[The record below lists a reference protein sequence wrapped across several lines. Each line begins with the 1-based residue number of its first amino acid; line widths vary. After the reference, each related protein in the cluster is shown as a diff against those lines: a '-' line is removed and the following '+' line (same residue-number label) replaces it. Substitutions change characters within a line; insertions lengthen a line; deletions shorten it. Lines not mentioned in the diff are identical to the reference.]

1 MSVILGNFGFA
12 IMDFF
17 RKYVSVVALILMG
30 MFLLDLTC
38 TAQED
43 LYVMEQTEILSN
55 MSFDGDEFDEDE
67 DSEFLLNSPSE
78 GFQNRCELCPILTLG
93 AKQDENLCS
102 AALRLG
108 QVRRYAPRK
117 NLADSH
123 NYIITKNSKDGAD
136 FGSDHLFLSDKSYSF
151 FITKAVSEQ
160 SLAAFKNLRVCS
172 SLSQF

>member
-1 MSVILGNFGFA
+1 MINL
-12 IMDFF
+12 F

-30 MFLLDLTC
+30 LFLLDLTC

-43 LYVMEQTEILSN
+43 LYVIEQTEILSN

-78 GFQNRCELCPILTLG
+78 GFQSRCELCPILTLG
-93 AKQDENLCS
+93 DEQNENLCS

-117 NLADSH
+117 SQAYSH
-123 NYIITKNSKDGAD
+123 NYIVMKNSKDGAD
-136 FGSDHLFLSDKSYSF
+136 FGSNHLFLSDKSTFF
-151 FITKAVSEQ
+151 FITRAVDAS
-160 SLAAFKNLRVCS
+160 SLAAFKNLC
-172 SLSQF
+172 LCLLL

>member
-1 MSVILGNFGFA
+1 MINL
-12 IMDFF
+12 F

-30 MFLLDLTC
+30 LFFLDLTC

-43 LYVMEQTEILSN
+43 IFVMEQTEILSN

-67 DSEFLLNSPSE
+67 DSEFLLDGPSD
-78 GFQNRCELCPILTLG
+78 GLQCRCELCPILTLG

-123 NYIITKNSKDGAD
+123 NYIITKNIKDGAD
-136 FGSDHLFLSDKSYSF
+136 FGSDHLFLSHNSFIYQLKS
-151 FITKAVSEQ
+151 
-160 SLAAFKNLRVCS
+160 N
-172 SLSQF
+172 

>member
-1 MSVILGNFGFA
+1 MI
-12 IMDFF
+12 DFF
-17 RKYVSVVALILMG
+17 RKYVPVVALILMG
-30 MFLLDLTC
+30 LFLLDLTS

-78 GFQNRCELCPILTLG
+78 GFQSRCELCPILTLG
-93 AKQDENLCS
+93 DEQNENLCS

-117 NLADSH
+117 NVADSH
-123 NYIITKNSKDGAD
+123 IHIITKNSKDGAG
-136 FGSDHLFLSDKSYSF
+136 FGSNHLFLFHNSF
-151 FITKAVSEQ
+151 II
-160 SLAAFKNLRVCS
+160 N
-172 SLSQF
+172 

>member
-1 MSVILGNFGFA
+1 MYKTMI
-12 IMDFF
+12 DFF

-30 MFLLDLTC
+30 LFLLDLTC
-38 TAQED
+38 TDQED

-67 DSEFLLNSPSE
+67 DSEFLLDGPSDGLQCRCDLFPATTIGDE
-78 GFQNRCELCPILTLG
+78 QN
-93 AKQDENLCS
+93 ENLCS

-123 NYIITKNSKDGAD
+123 NYIITKNIKDGAN
-136 FGSDHLFLSDKSYSF
+136 FGSDHLFLSDKLTFF
-151 FITKAVSEQ
+151 FITKAVNAS
-160 SLAAFKNLRVCS
+160 SLAAFTILCLCLL
-172 SLSQF
+172 LSQF

>member
-1 MSVILGNFGFA
+1 MYKTMIE
-12 IMDFF
+12 FF

-30 MFLLDLTC
+30 LFFLDLTC

-43 LYVMEQTEILSN
+43 IFVMEQTEIQAS

-78 GFQNRCELCPILTLG
+78 GFQSRCELCPILTLG

-117 NLADSH
+117 SLADSH
-123 NYIITKNSKDGAD
+123 NYIITKNIKDGANY
-136 FGSDHLFLSDKSYSF
+136 GSDRLFLSHNSIIYQLKS
-151 FITKAVSEQ
+151 
-160 SLAAFKNLRVCS
+160 N
-172 SLSQF
+172 

>member
-1 MSVILGNFGFA
+1 MINL
-12 IMDFF
+12 F

-30 MFLLDLTC
+30 LFLLDLTS

-43 LYVMEQTEILSN
+43 LYVMGQTEILSN

-78 GFQNRCELCPILTLG
+78 GFQSRCELCPILTLG
-93 AKQDENLCS
+93 DEQNENLCS

-117 NLADSH
+117 SQAYSH
-123 NYIITKNSKDGAD
+123 NYIVMKNSKDGAD
-136 FGSDHLFLSDKSYSF
+136 FGSNHLFLSDKSTFF
-151 FITKAVSEQ
+151 FITRAVDAS
-160 SLAAFKNLRVCS
+160 SLAAFKNLC
-172 SLSQF
+172 LCLLL

>member
-1 MSVILGNFGFA
+1 MINL
-12 IMDFF
+12 F

-30 MFLLDLTC
+30 LFLLDLTS

-43 LYVMEQTEILSN
+43 LYVMGQTEILSN

-78 GFQNRCELCPILTLG
+78 GFQSRCELCPILTLG
-93 AKQDENLCS
+93 DEQNENLCS

-117 NLADSH
+117 SKAYSH
-123 NYIITKNSKDGAD
+123 NYIVMKNSKDGAD
-136 FGSDHLFLSDKSYSF
+136 FGSSHLFLSDKSTFF
-151 FITKAVSEQ
+151 FITRAVDTS
-160 SLAAFKNLRVCS
+160 SLAAFKNLC
-172 SLSQF
+172 LCLLL

>member
-1 MSVILGNFGFA
+1 MNIGFA
-12 IMDFF
+12 MIDFF
-17 RKYVSVVALILMG
+17 RKYASVVALILMG
-30 MFLLDLTC
+30 LFLLDLTS

-78 GFQNRCELCPILTLG
+78 GFQSRCELCPILTLG
-93 AKQDENLCS
+93 DEQNENLCS

-117 NLADSH
+117 SQAYSH
-123 NYIITKNSKDGAD
+123 NHIITKNIKDGAD
-136 FGSDHLFLSDKSYSF
+136 FGSDHLFLSDNSFIYQLKS
-151 FITKAVSEQ
+151 
-160 SLAAFKNLRVCS
+160 N
-172 SLSQF
+172 

>member
-1 MSVILGNFGFA
+1 MI
-12 IMDFF
+12 DFF

-30 MFLLDLTC
+30 LFLLDLTC

-43 LYVMEQTEILSN
+43 MFVMEQTEIQAS
-55 MSFDGDEFDEDE
+55 MSFDGDEFDDDE

-78 GFQNRCELCPILTLG
+78 GFQSRCELCPILTLG

-123 NYIITKNSKDGAD
+123 NYIIMKNIKDGVD
-136 FGSDHLFLSDKSYSF
+136 FGSDRLFLSHNSIIYQLKS
-151 FITKAVSEQ
+151 
-160 SLAAFKNLRVCS
+160 N
-172 SLSQF
+172 

>member
-1 MSVILGNFGFA
+1 MIE
-12 IMDFF
+12 FF

-30 MFLLDLTC
+30 LFLLDLTC

-43 LYVMEQTEILSN
+43 MYVMEQTEIQAS
-55 MSFDGDEFDEDE
+55 MSFDGDEFDDDE

-78 GFQNRCELCPILTLG
+78 GFQSRCELCPILTLG

-123 NYIITKNSKDGAD
+123 NYIIAKNIKDGAD
-136 FGSDHLFLSDKSYSF
+136 YGSDHLFLSHNSFIYKLKS
-151 FITKAVSEQ
+151 
-160 SLAAFKNLRVCS
+160 N
-172 SLSQF
+172 